1 MARVLYEFLVAP
13 DHRSPNSHKALI
25 NFSCMAN
32 GEYEARTQA
41 EAIYGEGCARSGIFP
56 RSGQ

>member
-1 MARVLYEFLVAP
+1 MERKLYEFLVAP
-13 DHRSPNSHKALI
+13 DQRDPHPHKALI
-25 NFSCMAN
+25 TFICSAN
-32 GEYEARTQA
+32 SEYEARTQA